1 MRNEVLAFVYNILPE
16 NEKEVLEALEQT
28 ETDHQSEKNDDVT
41 NSEEAA
47 SGEAEETKEE
57 NNQAFYTSSTDA
69 SVNALKER
77 LKQSED
83 QINIF

>member
-1 MRNEVLAFVYNILPE
+1 MKKAKIVKVKPRVVKVRAVNA
-16 NEKEVLEALEQT
+16 
-28 ETDHQSEKNDDVT
+28 EKNDDVT
-41 NSEEAA
+41 NPEEAR

-57 NNQAFYTSSTDA
+57 NNQAIYTSSTDA